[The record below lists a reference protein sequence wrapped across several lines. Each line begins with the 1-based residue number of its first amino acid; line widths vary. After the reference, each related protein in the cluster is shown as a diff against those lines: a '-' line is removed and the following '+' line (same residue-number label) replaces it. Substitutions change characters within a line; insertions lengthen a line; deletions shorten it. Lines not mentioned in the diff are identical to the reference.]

1 MVQIS
6 FLALMGITVPIKNK
20 TFGHMQDF
28 KLMSS
33 FLGILQSQIFNINTK
48 FKEKNVTRTKL
59 QDKVKLTFLQNEL

>member
-1 MVQIS
+1 
-6 FLALMGITVPIKNK
+6 
-20 TFGHMQDF
+20 MQDF